1 MTARD
6 RAAGTP
12 PGSASAAGQPQ
23 PGQWVA
29 GSIVLGAVYQ
39 IARVSGNVTIVTEE
53 TRAVPAPYG
62 VAAFPTGQP
71 GLTVEQA
78 RNQPAR
84 LLQARHALVP
94 FTGRRKELARLT
106 AWRDAPG
113 DASVLLLHGTGGQ
126 GKTRLAAQFAAAGRA
141 AGWDVLQARHISDPA
156 PLRAAPA
163 GPAAAVGKGT
173 PGRGPTADGATGQDA
188 EGQDAEGERGAGTG
202 ASGTAPGVLLIA
214 DYAERW
220 PATDLLTLLTHST
233 AQGRPARVLLVARPA
248 GSWWRTLANR
258 LDRLGLETAELALP
272 PLTDDPDSGP
282 AALFE
287 AARDAFA
294 SALDVPDADQVPVPD
309 TLDDPGRF
317 GQALAVHMAALATVD
332 AHRTRHALHFL
343 GSTEQISGYLLN
355 RERDHWE
362 YLHQNRRVTATP
374 ETLSRT
380 AYTAALTGALDH
392 AAGRTA
398 LTAVRACPDGAV
410 DQALADHA
418 VPYPA
423 AGPHAGT
430 VLEPLY
436 PDRLAED
443 FLALSTPGHR
453 HGWFRADPWAATAPQ
468 ALLRDAPPGAGGWAR
483 PALTVLIAA
492 AAGWPHL
499 TATQLVPLLTA
510 RPELALLAGGA
521 ALGALAALEDLPLEV
536 LEAVEAHL
544 PEGRHAD
551 LDPGIAVLCA
561 RLTRHRLAATEEPAE
576 RARLHAA
583 LAVRHGNA
591 GDHDRALAADEQALA
606 VRRLLAAED
615 PDTHLAD
622 LAETLN
628 NLSVRYGATG
638 RRAEAL
644 AVIEQAVAIRRGLA
658 ATDPDTHLAGF
669 ADSLNNLSIR
679 YGEAG
684 RRAEGLAAVEEAVKI
699 RTRLAV
705 ADPAAHGAALASA
718 FNNLSVDYGDLGR
731 RAEGLAAAER
741 AVAIRRLLAAAAP
754 AGHEADLANS
764 LNNLSVR
771 YRDFGRW
778 AEGLAVIEEAVALLR
793 PLAAANPGAHEA
805 DLATALNN
813 LSNCYGEL
821 GRAEDG
827 LQAVEQAVEVRRRQ
841 AAANPTAHA
850 ADLAG
855 TLNTLSIR
863 YDAVGRR
870 TEGLAAAEEAV
881 ALLRPSAAANPGA
894 HETALTTALHNLSTG
909 YGVLGRTAE
918 AVTAA
923 AEAVLVRRRLAALHP
938 AAHRA
943 ELVISLQN
951 LSLWCAK
958 AGRSAEGLAAAEEA
972 VALLR
977 PSAATDPTAHPGDLA
992 NALDSLA
999 NRYDELGRTTGALA
1013 AVEEAVDIRRRLAAG
1028 DPAGHEPS
1036 LASALNNLAVRYGG
1050 LGRSAEGMAAAEE
1063 AVALGRRLV
1072 GTNPAAH
1079 GVFLA
1084 TALANLADWYDEA
1097 GRPREGLAAA
1107 EEALEIHRG
1116 LAREHPAAHEP
1127 GLAEALWAT
1136 ALARE
1141 ALGYDLPWVL
1151 RPAVEAVETYRRL
1164 DRADPGVYARQSEA
1178 VVEHLAALL
1187 DRSGQPEQARVF
1199 RGLLADSG
1207 PSDPAAR
1214 TGAVTAAE

>member
-1 MTARD
+1 M
-6 RAAGTP
+6 
-12 PGSASAAGQPQ
+12 
-23 PGQWVA
+23 A
-29 GSIVLGAVYQ
+29 GSTVLGAVYQ
-39 IARVSGNVTIVTEE
+39 IAQVGGDVTIVTDE
-53 TRAVPAPYG
+53 TRAAPAPYA
-62 VAAFPTGQP
+62 VAAFPSGQP

-84 LLQARHALVP
+84 LLHARHALVP
-94 FTGRRKELARLT
+94 FTGRRKELDRLT

-126 GKTRLAAQFAAAGRA
+126 GKTRLAAQFAAGARA
-141 AGWDVLQARHISDPA
+141 AGWDVLQARHSSDPA

-163 GPAAAVGKGT
+163 GPAAAVGTGT
-173 PGRGPTADGATGQDA
+173 TGHGTSADGATADD
-188 EGQDAEGERGAGTG
+188 EAGTG
-202 ASGTAPGVLLIA
+202 ASGTGPGVLLIA

-220 PATDLLTLLTHST
+220 PAADLLTLLTHST
-233 AQGRPARVLLVARPA
+233 AQGRQARVLLVARPA
-248 GSWWRTLANR
+248 GLWWQTLGNR
-258 LDRLGLETAELALP
+258 LDRLGLDAGELALP

-294 SALDVPDADQVPVPD
+294 AALDVPDAHQVPVPD
-309 TLDDPGRF
+309 ALADPGRF
-317 GQALAVHMAALATVD
+317 GQVLAVHMAALATVD
-332 AHRTRHALHFL
+332 AHRTRHSLDFL
-343 GSTEQISGYLLN
+343 ESTQRISAYLLD

-380 AYTAALTGALDH
+380 AYTAALTGTLDH
-392 AAGRTA
+392 AAGRAA
-398 LTAVRACPDGAV
+398 LTAVQACPDGAA

-418 VPYPA
+418 VPYPP
-423 AGPHAGT
+423 AGPHPGT
-430 VLEPLY
+430 VLEPLH

-453 HGWFRADPWAATAPQ
+453 HGWFRTDPWAATAPQ
-468 ALLRDAPPGAGGWAR
+468 ALLLDAPPGAGGWAR

-492 AAGWPHL
+492 AADWPHL

-510 RPELALLAGGA
+510 RPELALRAGGA
-521 ALGALAALEDLPLEV
+521 ALGALAALEGLPPEV
-536 LEAVEAHL
+536 LEAVDAHL

-561 RLTRHRLAATEEPAE
+561 RLTRHRLATTEEPAE

-583 LAVRHGNA
+583 LAVRYGNA
-591 GDHDRALAADEQALA
+591 GDHDRALAADEQAFA

-615 PDTHLAD
+615 PGTHLPD

-628 NLSVRYGATG
+628 NLSVRHGATG

-644 AVIEQAVAIRRGLA
+644 AMIEQAVAIRRRLA
-658 ATDPDTHLAGF
+658 AADPDTHLGGL

-684 RRAEGLAAVEEAVKI
+684 RRAEGLAAIEEAVEI
-699 RTRLAV
+699 RTRLALT
-705 ADPAAHGAALASA
+705 DPVAHGAALASA

-731 RAEGLAAAER
+731 RAEGLAAVEH
-741 AVAIRRLLAAAAP
+741 AVAIRRLLAAADP
-754 AGHEADLANS
+754 AGHEADLASS

-771 YRDFGRW
+771 YCGFGRR
-778 AEGLAVIEEAVALLR
+778 AEGLAAAQEAVRLLR
-793 PLAAANPGAHEA
+793 RPAAANPAGHEG

-821 GRAEDG
+821 GREADG
-827 LQAVEQAVEVRRRQ
+827 LAAAEEAVEIRRRR
-841 AAANPTAHA
+841 AAKNPTAHA

-870 TEGLAAAEEAV
+870 AEGLAAAEEAV
-881 ALLRPSAAANPGA
+881 ALLRPSAAANTVA

-909 YGVLGRTAE
+909 YGALGRTTE
-918 AVTAA
+918 AIAAA

-938 AAHRA
+938 AVHPA
-943 ELVISLQN
+943 ELIISLRN
-951 LSLWCAK
+951 LSVWCAK
-958 AGRSAEGLAAAEEA
+958 AGRPAESLAAAEEA

-977 PSAATDPTAHPGDLA
+977 PNVAADPTTRAAGLA
-992 NALDSLA
+992 GALDTLSD
-999 NRYDELGRTTGALA
+999 RYDELGRTAEALA
-1013 AVEEAVDIRRRLAAG
+1013 AAEETVGIRRRLAAE
-1028 DPAGHEPS
+1028 DPGAHEPS
-1036 LASALNNLAVRYGG
+1036 LASALNNLAVRYAE
-1050 LGRSAEGMAAAEE
+1050 LGRSAEGTAAAEE

-1072 GTNPAAH
+1072 GTNPGAH
-1079 GVFLA
+1079 GLFLA
-1084 TALANLADWYDEA
+1084 TALANLSDWYEAA
-1097 GRPREGLAAA
+1097 GRPREGLAAV
-1107 EEALEIHRG
+1107 EEALEVHRG

-1151 RPAVEAVETYRRL
+1151 RPAVEAVEILLRL
-1164 DRADPGVYARQSEA
+1164 DRSDPGVRPRLLDA
-1178 VVEHLAALL
+1178 VVEHTAALL
-1187 DRSGQPEQARVF
+1187 DRSGEPEQARWL
-1199 RGLLADSG
+1199 RGLPAGSG
-1207 PSDPAAR
+1207 PSGPAAR

>member
-1 MTARD
+1 M
-6 RAAGTP
+6 
-12 PGSASAAGQPQ
+12 
-23 PGQWVA
+23 A
-29 GSIVLGAVYQ
+29 GSTVLGAVYQ
-39 IARVSGNVTIVTEE
+39 IAQVGGDVTIVTDE
-53 TRAVPAPYG
+53 TRAAPAPYG
-62 VAAFPTGQP
+62 VAAFPSGRP

-78 RNQPAR
+78 RHQPAR

-94 FTGRRKELARLT
+94 FTGRRKELDRLT

-126 GKTRLAAQFAAAGRA
+126 GKTRLAAQFAAAARA
-141 AGWDVLQARHISDPA
+141 AGWDVLQARHTSDPA

-163 GPAAAVGKGT
+163 GPAAAVGTGT
-173 PGRGPTADGATGQDA
+173 TGPGPTADGAAGQDA
-188 EGQDAEGERGAGTG
+188 AGQGGAGTGTSGTG
-202 ASGTAPGVLLIA
+202 ASGTGASGTGPGVLLIA

-248 GSWWRTLANR
+248 GPWWQTLANR
-258 LDRLGLETAELALP
+258 LDRLGLDAGELALP

-294 SALDVPDADQVPVPD
+294 TALDVSGAHQAPVPD
-309 TLDDPGRF
+309 ALADPGRF
-317 GQALAVHMAALATVD
+317 GQVLAVHMAALATVD
-332 AHRTRHALHFL
+332 AHRTRHSTDFL
-343 GSTEQISGYLLN
+343 ESTERISAYLLD

-392 AAGRTA
+392 SAGRAA
-398 LTAVRACPDGAV
+398 LTAVRACPDGAA

-418 VPYPA
+418 VPYPP

-453 HGWFRADPWAATAPQ
+453 HGWFRTDPWAATAPQ
-468 ALLRDAPPGAGGWAR
+468 ALLLDAPPGAGGWAR

-492 AAGWPHL
+492 AADWPHL

-510 RPELALLAGGA
+510 RPELALRAGGA
-521 ALGALAALEDLPLEV
+521 ALGALAALEGLPPEV
-536 LEAVEAHL
+536 LEAVDAQL

-615 PDTHLAD
+615 PGTHLAD

-644 AVIEQAVAIRRGLA
+644 TVIEQAVAIRRRLA
-658 ATDPDTHLAGF
+658 AADPDTHLAGL

-684 RRAEGLAAVEEAVKI
+684 RRAEGLAAVEEAVEI
-699 RTRLAV
+699 RTRLALT
-705 ADPAAHGAALASA
+705 DPVAHGAALASA

-731 RAEGLAAAER
+731 RAEGLAAVER
-741 AVAIRRLLAAAAP
+741 AVAIRRLLAAADP
-754 AGHEADLANS
+754 AGHEADLASS

-771 YRDFGRW
+771 YRGFGRR
-778 AEGLAVIEEAVALLR
+778 AEGLAAAEEAVRLLR
-793 PLAAANPGAHEA
+793 RLAAANPAGHEG
-805 DLATALNN
+805 DLATALNT

-821 GRAEDG
+821 DRAADG
-827 LQAVEQAVEVRRRQ
+827 LAAAEEAVEIRRRR
-841 AAANPTAHA
+841 AAKNPTAHA

-855 TLNTLSIR
+855 TLNTLSVR

-881 ALLRPSAAANPGA
+881 TLLRPSAAANTVA

-909 YGVLGRTAE
+909 YGALGRTTE
-918 AVTAA
+918 AVAAA

-938 AAHRA
+938 AVHPA
-943 ELVISLQN
+943 ELIVSLRN
-951 LSLWCAK
+951 LSVWCAK
-958 AGRSAEGLAAAEEA
+958 AGRPAESLAAAEEA

-977 PSAATDPTAHPGDLA
+977 PSAAADPTARAAGLA
-992 NALDSLA
+992 GALDTLSD
-999 NRYDELGRTTGALA
+999 RYDELGRTTEALA
-1013 AVEEAVDIRRRLAAG
+1013 AAEETVGIRRRLAAG
-1028 DPAGHEPS
+1028 DPAAHEPS
-1036 LASALNNLAVRYGG
+1036 LASALNNLAVRYAG
-1050 LGRSAEGMAAAEE
+1050 LGRSAEGTAAAEE

-1079 GVFLA
+1079 GLFLA
-1084 TALANLADWYDEA
+1084 TALANLSDWYEAA
-1097 GRPREGLAAA
+1097 GRPREGLAAV

-1151 RPAVEAVETYRRL
+1151 RPAVEAVEILLRL
-1164 DRADPGVYARQSEA
+1164 DRSDPGVRPRPVDA
-1178 VVEHLAALL
+1178 VVEHTASLHAP
-1187 DRSGQPEQARVF
+1187 SGAPEQARWL
-1199 RGLLADSG
+1199 RGLPAGSG
-1207 PSDPAAR
+1207 PSGR